1 MFQCLDKVE
10 VEMQTCEDPRPPN
23 GQSPI
28 ALASGQR
35 SVPGSLTEEDGWVG
49 GGQMDGCM
57 DGQMYGCMDGQMDR
71 WMVLL
76 CSPGWFQT

>member
-35 SVPGSLTEEDGWVG
+35 SVSGSLAEEDRRAG
-49 GGQMDGCM
+49 GRRM
-57 DGQMYGCMDGQMDR
+57 DGQTDGQ
-71 WMVLL
+71 MVLL